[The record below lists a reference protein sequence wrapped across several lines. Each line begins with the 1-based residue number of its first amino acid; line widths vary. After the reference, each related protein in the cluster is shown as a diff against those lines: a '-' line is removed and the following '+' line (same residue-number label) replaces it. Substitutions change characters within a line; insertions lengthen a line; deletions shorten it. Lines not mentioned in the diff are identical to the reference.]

1 MKKDGILYTVVFSFI
16 VTFIFVF
23 LLALANEST
32 SGIVQRNQELARQ
45 KAILSA
51 MGIPFRTDSEVNTLY
66 KGIEVLDKDGVRL
79 FKSTQEGKTIY
90 AKEFSGSGLW
100 GTITG
105 ILSVDESVSQ
115 IVGIQI
121 VTHNETPGLGGRIA
135 DPWFKEQF
143 RGLKVKNG
151 KITVTFGT
159 EAGSGKANKEEG
171 IADGITGASRTSQSM
186 DTILNGELVAL
197 KKILGGSK

>member
-1 MKKDGILYTVVFSFI
+1 MRKDGILYTVVFSFI
-16 VTFIFVF
+16 ITFLFVF
-23 LLALANEST
+23 LLALANEGT

-51 MGIPFRTDSEVNTLY
+51 MAIPFRTDEEVNTLY
-66 KGIEVLDKDGVRL
+66 KAIEILDKEGVR
-79 FKSTQEGKTIY
+79 FYKSTQGGKTIY

-105 ILSVDESVSQ
+105 ILSVDEQVSQ

-121 VTHNETPGLGGRIA
+121 VSHNETPGLGGRVA
-135 DPWFKEQF
+135 DPWFKDQF

-151 KITVTFGT
+151 RIHVTFGA

-171 IADGITGASRTSQSM
+171 IADGITGASRTSQAM
-186 DTILNGELVAL
+186 DTILNGELTVF
-197 KKILGGSK
+197 KKILGGSR

>member
-16 VTFIFVF
+16 VTFLFVF
-23 LLALANEST
+23 LLALANEGT
-32 SGIVQRNQELARQ
+32 AGIVQRNQELARQ

-51 MGIPFRTDSEVNTLY
+51 MAIPFRTDQEVNTLY
-66 KGIEVLDKDGVRL
+66 KSIEIVKKDGVQL
-79 FKSTQEGKTIY
+79 YKSSQGEKAIF

-105 ILSVDESVSQ
+105 IVSVDSEVSQ
-115 IVGIQI
+115 IIGIQI
-121 VTHNETPGLGGRIA
+121 VSHNETPGLGGRIA
-135 DPWFKEQF
+135 DPWFKDQF

-151 KITVTFGT
+151 KIHITFGA

-171 IADGITGASRTSQSM
+171 VADGITGASRTSQSM
-186 DTILNGELVAL
+186 DTILNGELGML
-197 KKILGGSK
+197 KKILGGSR

>member
-16 VTFIFVF
+16 VTFLFVF
-23 LLALANEST
+23 LLALANEGT
-32 SGIVQRNQELARQ
+32 AGIVQRNQELARQ

-51 MGIPFRTDSEVNTLY
+51 MAIPFHTDQEVNTLY
-66 KGIEVLDKDGVRL
+66 KSIEIVNKDGVQL
-79 FKSTQEGKTIY
+79 YKSSQGGKAIY

-105 ILSVDESVSQ
+105 ILSVDEQVTQ
-115 IVGIQI
+115 IIGIQI
-121 VTHNETPGLGGRIA
+121 VSHNETPGLGGRIA
-135 DPWFKEQF
+135 DPWFKDQF

-151 KITVTFGT
+151 KINVTFGA

-171 IADGITGASRTSQSM
+171 VADGITGASRTSQSM
-186 DTILNGELVAL
+186 DTILNGELVVL